1 MSNLHDM
8 RQTYDQP
15 PLSRADLAT
24 DPLELFAHWF
34 AEHRSDLAEGVEA
47 NAMALAT
54 VDPDGKPSVRMVLLK
69 ELSNQGFSLYSNYE
83 SRKGRALAVNPHAAL
98 LFYWP
103 QRQRQVRVEGE
114 VSRLPEAE
122 SEAYFAS
129 RPAGSRLAA
138 AASAQSSVVPDR
150 ATLEAAM
157 AALSASHDGG
167 ADLARPASWGGYRLQ
182 PTVFEFWQGR
192 PNRLHDRFRYRR
204 AGAEDA
210 EGTTESWIIERLAP

>member
-1 MSNLHDM
+1 MSSLGNM

-15 PLSRADLAT
+15 PLSRHDL
-24 DPLELFAHWF
+24 DPDPFELFAQWF
-34 AEHRSDLAEGVEA
+34 AEHQTDLAEGVEA

-54 VDPDGKPSVRMVLLK
+54 VDPDGTPSVRTVLLK
-69 ELSNQGFSLYSNYE
+69 ELSSAGFSMYTNYD
-83 SRKGRALAVNPHAAL
+83 SRKGRALAVNPRAAL

-122 SEAYFAS
+122 SDAYFAS

-150 ATLEAAM
+150 AALEAAM
-157 AALSASHDGG
+157 DAIAARHDDGT
-167 ADLARPASWGGYRLQ
+167 DLPRPASWGGYRLQ
-182 PTVFEFWQGR
+182 PGVFEFWQGR

-204 AGAEDA
+204 AGAADSQVA
-210 EGTTESWIIERLAP
+210 AGSWIIERLAP